1 MKSKKSKR
9 KHLLMMSVILVSI
22 ISQNICAQPVVGLDN
37 WFNRETN
44 AKTGKPYH
52 YLWTDSEWS
61 GYSRWGEIFKSRG
74 AKITTVEKPLSSVL
88 SGIDVYIIV
97 DPDTTTESKSPNY
110 IMPDDIKAIKK
121 WVKKG
126 GVLAVLANDAPN
138 CEFTHLNQLMKN
150 FGMTF
155 NHVTLHPVKGTEWE
169 MGASKDFINHPLF
182 GGVSKIYIKEVSDI
196 NLSGKAKA
204 VLTENNKVLIAET
217 KYGKGFVFA
226 IGDPWIYN
234 EYIDHDRI
242 TPDFDNRKAAD
253 NLTDLLLKYTGK
265 PVTSQVVPKEK
276 TMGAMVLANKYF
288 MEKWPDVGKT
298 IITERE
304 RPSNIW
310 TRGTYYE
317 GLIALY
323 KLKPD
328 PAYLNYAVSWG
339 EFHKWGLRNG
349 ITTRNGDDQCCG
361 QTYIDLF
368 LMDTSKRERIKD
380 IKACIDNMLATDKID
395 DWSWI
400 DAIHMAMPVFARLG
414 NIFNDKRYFDRMF
427 EMYLYTKNV
436 HGTSG
441 LYNPV
446 DHLWW
451 RDKDFDPPYKEPNG
465 EDCYWSRGN
474 GWVLAALVRT
484 MDFLPEN
491 SPYRNEYLTT
501 FREMVDALAACQ
513 REDGFWNVSLHDPSN
528 FGGKELTGTSLF
540 VYGITWG
547 INNGVLDK
555 GRYLPVVQKA
565 WKALV
570 EDCVH
575 PNGFLGFVQGTGKE
589 PKDSQPVGYDNV
601 PNFEDFGLG
610 CFLLAGT
617 EIFKLK

>member
-1 MKSKKSKR
+1 MKNTGLFIR
-9 KHLLMMSVILVSI
+9 VFIILTFFSVGITVQNSI
-22 ISQNICAQPVVGLDN
+22 AQPVVGLDN
-37 WFNRETN
+37 WFNREVN
-44 AKTGKPYH
+44 AKTGKPFH
-52 YLWTDSEWS
+52 YLWTDTEWS

-74 AKITTVEKPLSSVL
+74 AEITTVEKPLASVL

-110 IMPDDIKAIKK
+110 FMPDDIKAIKK

-126 GVLAVLANDAPN
+126 GVLAILANDAPN
-138 CEFTHLNQLMKN
+138 CEFTHLNRLMKN

-169 MGASKDFINHPLF
+169 MGASKDFTDHPLF
-182 GGVSKIYIKEVSDI
+182 KGVSKIYIKEVSDI
-196 NLSGKAKA
+196 NLSGKARS
-204 VLTENNKVLIAET
+204 VLTENNKVLIAEN
-217 KYGKGFVFA
+217 KFGKGYVFA

-242 TPDFDNRKAAD
+242 TPGFDNRKAAD
-253 NLTDLLLKYTGK
+253 NLTDMLLKYTGK
-265 PVTSQVVPKEK
+265 PVTTPDLPKEK
-276 TMGAMVLANKYF
+276 TLEAIVLSNKYF

-323 KLKPD
+323 RLKSD
-328 PAYLNYAVSWG
+328 PVYLNYAVSWG

-349 ITTRNGDDQCCG
+349 IKTRNGDDQCCG
-361 QTYIDLF
+361 QTYIDLY
-368 LMDTSKRERIKD
+368 LMDPAKQERIKD
-380 IKACIDNMLATDKID
+380 IKACIDNMVATDKID

-400 DAIHMAMPVFARLG
+400 DAIHMSMPVFARLG
-414 NIFNDKRYFDRMF
+414 SIYKDNRYFDRMF
-427 EMYLYTKNV
+427 GMYMFTKTK
-436 HGTSG
+436 HGDKG
-441 LYNPV
+441 LYSTV

-451 RDKDFDPPYKEPNG
+451 RDKDFDPPYIEPNG

-484 MDFLPEN
+484 LEFLPDD
-491 SPYRNEYLTT
+491 SPYRKEYITT
-501 FREMVDALAACQ
+501 LREMVDALVACQ
-513 REDGFWNVSLHDPSN
+513 REDGFWNVSLLDPSN
-528 FGGKELTGTSLF
+528 FGGRELTGTSLF
-540 VYGITWG
+540 VYGMTWG
-547 INNGVLDK
+547 INNGILDR

-570 EDCVH
+570 TDCVH
-575 PNGFLGFVQGTGKE
+575 PNGFLGWVQGTGKE
-589 PKDSQPVGYDNV
+589 PKDSQPVGFDNV

-610 CFLLAGT
+610 CFLLAGS
-617 EIFKLK
+617 EIYKLR